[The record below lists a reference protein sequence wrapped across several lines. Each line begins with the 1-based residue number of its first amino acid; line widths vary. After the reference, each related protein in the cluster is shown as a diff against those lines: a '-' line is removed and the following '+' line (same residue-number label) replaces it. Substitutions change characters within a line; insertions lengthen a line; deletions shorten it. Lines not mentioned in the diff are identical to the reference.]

1 MDAGEHLAAIKSEG
15 GSLLATATGNL
26 DQPVPTCP
34 EWDVAALVTHL
45 GRVYG
50 WVVGILA
57 SNGEP
62 FKGERPDPPGE
73 RAELPEWFAALHSQ
87 LIGALSARPPDAPAW
102 VFSSSAPQ
110 EAGWW
115 YRRQALETAV
125 HRVDA
130 ESAVGK
136 ITAVEPVLAADGI
149 DEYLMQFLPGIVQR
163 SGGGRLRGT
172 FHVHCTDTPGEWW
185 LDFDAEGLAP
195 KREHAKGD
203 TAVRGPASGLLLWLM
218 NRQSAGEAGME
229 VLGDGTLV
237 EAWPAAVRF

>member
-1 MDAGEHLAAIKSEG
+1 MDPGEHLAAIRSEG
-15 GSLLATATGNL
+15 ASLLATATGHL

-57 SNGEP
+57 SNGEQ
-62 FKGERPDPPGE
+62 FTGKRPDPPGG

-87 LIGALSARPPDAPAW
+87 LIAALSARAPDAPAW
-102 VFSSSAPQ
+102 VFSPSVPHQAR
-110 EAGWW
+110 WW

-149 DEYLMQFLPGIVQR
+149 DEFLMQFLPGIVQR
-163 SGGGRLRGT
+163 SNGGRLRGT
-172 FHVHCTDTPGEWW
+172 LHVHCTDTPGEWW

-195 KREHAKGD
+195 RREHAKGD
-203 TAVRGPASGLLLWLM
+203 TAVRGPASGLFLWLM
-218 NRQSAGEAGME
+218 NRQSAGEAGIE
-229 VLGDGTLV
+229 VLGDGAVV
-237 EAWPAAVRF
+237 EAWPAAVCF